1 MPSMSVKAQA
11 LIGGLTLVILGG
23 GAAALATTVPPP
35 AHTTS
40 AKARLAILNT
50 RVKHDLS
57 LQATH
62 PKSDRPRPA
71 AVSPGAAPA
80 IPEPARATG
89 IVTKPQTPFSPL
101 EFVVSNAYFGRLG
114 SQWVSV
120 FAGAIPAP
128 SGAPEHAGVWVYVG
142 PVSTAATAPTKA
154 LGLFLSKSG
163 PTELTIV
170 ARHALLLTLHDG
182 HGATLTFNLATHKFQ

>member
-1 MPSMSVKAQA
+1 MPSMSVKAKA

-23 GAAALATTVPPP
+23 GTAALATTVPPP

-40 AKARLAILNT
+40 AKERLAILNA

-71 AVSPGAAPA
+71 PMSPGAAPA

-142 PVSTAATAPTKA
+142 PVSTGATAPTKA

-182 HGATLTFNLATHKFQ
+182 HGVTLTFNLATHKFQ